1 MSILTYIES
10 KDYKAKKNSFEVIS
24 YARALAD
31 QLSTDLVIL
40 CFNIKNINELSNYS
54 SDIFSKF

>member
-1 MSILTYIES
+1 MSVLTYIES

-40 CFNIKNINELSNYS
+40 CFNIKKLYFLSN
-54 SDIFSKF
+54 

>member
-1 MSILTYIES
+1 MNVLMFGRYINELVLTYIES

-31 QLSTDLVIL
+31 QLSTV
-40 CFNIKNINELSNYS
+40 
-54 SDIFSKF
+54 

>member
-1 MSILTYIES
+1 MSVLTYIES

-31 QLSTDLVIL
+31 KIST
-40 CFNIKNINELSNYS
+40 NYQ
-54 SDIFSKF
+54 IMAQIRY